1 MHFKVFYILHA
12 VLCTTSPSL
21 RRKPRFVEV
30 LSLANGVAQTGIMAA
45 DLANNYKQTEIMQKR
60 LRQDFELAMLQMQ
73 QAKKSSEDIVN
84 ALSTIESRLGDI
96 SNKLDQIGGHISIGL
111 QTIFHRLIWRNY

>member
-1 MHFKVFYILHA
+1 MHFKVYNILNT
-12 VLCTTSPSL
+12 VWCTTSLSL
-21 RRKPRFVEV
+21 RRKPRFVDV

-45 DLANNYKQTEIMQKR
+45 DLANNYKQTEIMETR
-60 LRQDFELAMLQMQ
+60 LRQDYELAMLQMQ

-84 ALSTIESRLGDI
+84 AITTIESRLGDI

-111 QTIFHRLIWRNY
+111 